1 MFTVLCSIKDNIRWK
16 MILINVVKK
25 YINNV
30 DRWKIPQFPLSQYPP
45 PLLQRFA
52 LIKKKKCY
60 RRYGRVKQYYYL

>member
-45 PLLQRFA
+45 PPPPEVCSH
-52 LIKKKKCY
+52 KKKKN
-60 RRYGRVKQYYYL
+60 VTEDMVV